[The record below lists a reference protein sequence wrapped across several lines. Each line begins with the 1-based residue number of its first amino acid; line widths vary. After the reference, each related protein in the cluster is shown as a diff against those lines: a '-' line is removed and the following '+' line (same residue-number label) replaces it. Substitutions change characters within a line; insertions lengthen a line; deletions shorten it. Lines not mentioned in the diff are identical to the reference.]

1 MGAAEGAAE
10 GSAVLV
16 VTAVTVLGLAG
27 GRVKVAHQG
36 EAAWVEVSIFSSGT
50 SFNLLK
56 VKLK

>member
-1 MGAAEGAAE
+1 MGAAEGA
-10 GSAVLV
+10 AVLV
-16 VTAVTVLGLAG
+16 VTAVTVLVLAG

-36 EAAWVEVSIFSSGT
+36 EAAWVEVSFFSSGT